1 MPVQPDESNVRGE
14 RMHPS
19 RALLACLI
27 VLYACDSGSP
37 SKQAGSSQTRIFDT
51 QRNALDKA
59 KAVQDTLHQA
69 AEQQRRQEEQ

>member
-1 MPVQPDESNVRGE
+1 
-14 RMHPS
+14 MHPS

-27 VLYACDSGSP
+27 VLCACDSGSP
-37 SKQAGSSQTRIFDT
+37 PKQAKSSQTRIFDT
-51 QRNALDKA
+51 QRSALDKA